1 MIMKAGGVF
10 FIVSGLAMLMDR
22 VVFVVAYLLDP
33 DQSVG
38 SGALESILNL
48 LWLLAPAIQVAAG
61 LYLFLGGRRII
72 EMLFATPQA
81 AGDSP
86 DVLASRE
93 ITP

>member
-1 MIMKAGGVF
+1 M
-10 FIVSGLAMLMDR
+10 
-22 VVFVVAYLLDP
+22 
-33 DQSVG
+33 
-38 SGALESILNL
+38 NL